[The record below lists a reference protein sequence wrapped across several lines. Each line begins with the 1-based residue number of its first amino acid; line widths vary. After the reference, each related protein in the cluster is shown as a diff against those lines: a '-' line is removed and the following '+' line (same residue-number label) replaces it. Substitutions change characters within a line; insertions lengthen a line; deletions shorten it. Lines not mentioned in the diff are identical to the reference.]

1 MISSQPTGQVA
12 EIGDKFTGD
21 SDQLGKWM
29 EGNKF
34 KLNAGKTHFMIMG
47 TSARLQI
54 TDKFSVT
61 MDGVELKESL
71 ENKETL
77 LGVTMQCN
85 LKWSFQI
92 EDLTSKL
99 KTRLTGLDKI
109 KHIMSK
115 SKKKNIVQGVFNSV
129 LCYCLPLFGGCNKS
143 EMSSLQVQQNKAAQ
157 IVLNFPPRTN
167 MGLMFDQLEW
177 LTVHQLI
184 AYHTLI
190 SVYRI
195 RSA

>member
-1 MISSQPTGQVA
+1 MIVFLGLQLV
-12 EIGDKFTGD
+12 KLTGD
-21 SDQLGKWM
+21 CDQLSKWM

-47 TSARLQI
+47 TSARLQV

-61 MDGVELKESL
+61 MDGVELEEIL

-77 LGVTMQCN
+77 LGVAMQCN

-115 SKKKNIVQGVFNSV
+115 SKKKNIVHGVFNSV
-129 LCYCLPLFGGCNKS
+129 LC
-143 EMSSLQVQQNKAAQ
+143 
-157 IVLNFPPRTN
+157 
-167 MGLMFDQLEW
+167 
-177 LTVHQLI
+177 
-184 AYHTLI
+184 
-190 SVYRI
+190 
-195 RSA
+195 